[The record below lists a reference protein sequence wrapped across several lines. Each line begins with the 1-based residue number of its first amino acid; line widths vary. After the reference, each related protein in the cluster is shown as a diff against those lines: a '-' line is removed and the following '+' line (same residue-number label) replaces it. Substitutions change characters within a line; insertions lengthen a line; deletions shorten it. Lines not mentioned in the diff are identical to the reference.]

1 MVDTINIIKLGGMN
15 LEKFANLQEDKQA
28 AIIGAGLIAFGTN
41 GYKKASIADIA
52 TAAGIA
58 KSMIFHY
65 FGTKKALYLYLAQY
79 SAELLI
85 GEINAKRE
93 HCGSDFFDRITFM
106 TEIEVDVMKRYPGI
120 LAFLKSLFLEK
131 DPEVIDDVKSLMA
144 MGEAFRAGL
153 TLDGIEAHKFKDGV
167 DPMLVL
173 KMLAWFGEGYIS
185 QLGMS
190 GMLNVDVLNQEFH
203 QILAMLKQNLYKEA
217 YL

>member
-1 MVDTINIIKLGGMN
+1 M
-15 LEKFANLQEDKQA
+15 EKFINLQEDKQA
-28 AIIGAGLIAFGTN
+28 AIINAGLVTFGTN

-85 GEINAKRE
+85 GEINAKRN
-93 HCGSDFFDRITFM
+93 HCGNDFFDRLTFI

-131 DPEVIDDVKSLMA
+131 DPEVADEIKGLMA
-144 MGEAFRAGL
+144 MGEAFRAGI
-153 TLDGIEAHKFKDGV
+153 TLDGIDAHKFKDGV
-167 DPMLVL
+167 DPSLVV
-173 KMLAWFGEGYIS
+173 KMLAWLGEGYVS
-185 QLGMS
+185 QVGVSATMDVAD
-190 GMLNVDVLNQEFH
+190 LNHTFNQCL
-203 QILAMLKQNLYKEA
+203 IMLKKNLYKEA
-217 YL
+217 YQ